1 MITNI
6 LLGLAIAI
14 GIANVIMTI
23 LVAKKKPQENISDI
37 VTEQNAEMTT
47 KVIEET
53 FRQNQEVLRQQSN
66 LVSQLSV
73 QLGETLKYQG
83 DFQKE
88 RLDSFE
94 RNLVG
99 SMNSVQESLRQ
110 LTEQNRIILEKTRL
124 TIDESLRRVSTESR
138 ENQDKT
144 REVLEFNLKTL
155 MAKNTHDLEANR
167 KEVETSLRFITEAN
181 TKSLEKT
188 RMTIDEGLGKVLVE
202 SRDSQEK
209 TRLVIET
216 NLKNLMTKNAHDLE
230 ANRKEV
236 ETSLR
241 FIMDENTKSLDKTR
255 FVVDQ
260 NLKTM
265 SDKNAHALEEMRNV
279 VDEKLSKTLETRLNQ
294 SFEVINKSLSQV
306 NQGLG
311 DMQNLAKDVGGLKNV
326 LQNVKVRG
334 TWAEWQLDNLL
345 SEFLTKEQ
353 YVKNASVNPRSQ
365 ERVDFVIKLPGNG
378 EELLLPIDSKFPIE
392 EYNRLVTASQNGDMI
407 IYEKAVKNLEI
418 RIKEEAKSISTKYI
432 CVPRTTDF
440 AIMYLPIEGL
450 YSEVVRKEGLCELL
464 QRQYRITICGPST
477 LGAILTSLQMGF
489 KTLAIEKKSSEIHKT
504 LLVFK
509 THFTKFTEL
518 LEKTQKK
525 ITEASNTIDDATK
538 RTRTIANKLNKVE
551 IGTFTEKEIELEA
564 SRYDES

>member
-1 MITNI
+1 MLTNI
-6 LLGLAIAI
+6 LIATAILV
-14 GIANVIMTI
+14 GIVNVIATI
-23 LVAKKKPQENISDI
+23 VISKKKSTDDFSE
-37 VTEQNAEMTT
+37 TFKTQNEESTV
-47 KVIEET
+47 KIIEET
-53 FRQNQEVLRQQSN
+53 FRQNQESIRQQSQ
-66 LVSQLSV
+66 LVGQLSV

-83 DFQKE
+83 EFQKE

-99 SMNSVQESLRQ
+99 SMKSVEENLRQ
-110 LTEQNRIILEKTRL
+110 MTEQNRIVMEKTRNI
-124 TIDESLRRVSTESR
+124 IDESLRRISAES
-138 ENQDKT
+138 NDSQDKT
-144 REVLEFNLKTL
+144 RNVIEVNLKNLTE
-155 MAKNTHDLEANR
+155 KNTIDLEANR
-167 KEVETSLRFITEAN
+167 KAVEE
-181 TKSLEKT
+181 
-188 RMTIDEGLGKVLVE
+188 
-202 SRDSQEK
+202 
-209 TRLVIET
+209 
-216 NLKNLMTKNAHDLE
+216 
-230 ANRKEV
+230 
-236 ETSLR
+236 SLR
-241 FIMDENTKSLDKTR
+241 FIMEQNTQSLDKTR

-260 NLKTM
+260 NLKNM
-265 SDKNAHALEEMRNV
+265 SDKNAFALEEMRNV

-378 EELLLPIDSKFPIE
+378 EEVLLPIDSKFPIE
-392 EYNRLVTASQNGDMI
+392 EYNRLVTASQEGDMI
-407 IYEKAVKNLEI
+407 AYEKAVKNLEL
-418 RIKEEAKSISTKYI
+418 RIKEEAKSISSKYI
-432 CVPRTTDF
+432 VVPKTTDF

-450 YSEVVRKEGLCELL
+450 YSEVVRKEGLCEFL
-464 QRQYRITICGPST
+464 QRQYRITVCGPST

-509 THFTKFTEL
+509 NHFSKFTDM
-518 LEKTQKK
+518 LEKAQKK
-525 ITEASNTIDDATK
+525 ISEASNTIEDATK
-538 RTRTIANKLNKVE
+538 RTKTIERTLNKVE
-551 IGTFTEKEIELEA
+551 LAGFTEKEIEVEA
-564 SRYDES
+564 LSYDES